1 MSNKKRSL
9 SAASLLFLLSLGVFL
24 LIALLAA
31 GYFVYDFR
39 FNLPDEGGSTIYLFR
54 GDKKIKRLGE
64 TDHIVENGTDLL
76 NVETLSDYCS
86 YGVAGD
92 STCRTITFSDGSFA
106 EFSLGTSYNRNGEN
120 GLLEESCTLIGR
132 NFYVPLSFFEEYVEG
147 LRFDCN
153 EEKKIV
159 YIDVAGSDY
168 ALCPETVIEKPLSAD
183 DYFAVLGVSY
193 QKPEF
198 KADLSTYE
206 EYMDPADRDGY
217 LTLINYDH
225 YLDKDYIP
233 ANLTDLVN
241 TRKDGRTTQ
250 QMDLYP
256 AKAMEAMLKEAA
268 ANGYTDLSITSG
280 YRSYNYQQVL
290 FNNQVSSLTPTYGD
304 KAAEKAAEAVAIP
317 GTSEHQSGLCCDLH
331 NLPAASQ
338 SFADTDA
345 YSWLIENC
353 AEFGFILRFPK
364 NKTDITKIMFEPW
377 HYRYVGRYHA
387 RRIMDA
393 GLCLE
398 EYIALLKSQPEDT
411 EG

>member
-1 MSNKKRSL
+1 MKQKKRSL
-9 SAASLLFLLSLGVFL
+9 SAASALFLIGLCLFLLF
-24 LIALLAA
+24 ALLLT

-39 FNLPDEGGSTIYLFR
+39 FNLPSEGGSTVYLFR
-54 GDKKIKRLGE
+54 GDRKVKKLGAA
-64 TDHIVENGTDLL
+64 DHIVSDGVDML

-92 STCRTITFSDGSFA
+92 NTGRTLTFSDGGFA
-106 EFSLGTSYNRNGEN
+106 EFSLGSSYNRNGEN
-120 GLLEESCTLIGR
+120 CLLEHESVLR
-132 NFYVPLSFFEEYVEG
+132 DQNFYVPLSFFEEYVDG
-147 LRFDCN
+147 LRFDRN
-153 EEKKIV
+153 QEKNIV
-159 YIDVAGSDY
+159 YIDIAASDY
-168 ALCPETVIEKPLSAD
+168 ALRPETVIEKPLSAE

-198 KADLSTYE
+198 KTDLSAYE
-206 EYMDPADRDGY
+206 EYMNPTDRDAY

-233 ANLTDLVN
+233 ANLTDLIY

-268 ANGYTDLSITSG
+268 ANGYSDLSITSG

-290 FNNQVSSLTPTYGD
+290 FNNQVNALTPTYGE
-304 KAAEKAAEAVAIP
+304 KASEKAAEAVAIP

-353 AEFGFILRFPK
+353 ADFGFILRFPK

-398 EYIALLKSQPEDT
+398 EYTELLSQTD
-411 EG
+411 GND

>member
-1 MSNKKRSL
+1 MVRKKRSL
-9 SAASLLFLLSLGVFL
+9 SASAQLFLLSFGVFL
-24 LIALLAA
+24 VLSLIMTAF
-31 GYFVYDFR
+31 FVYDFR
-39 FNLPDEGGSTIYLFR
+39 WNHTSDGGNAVYLFR
-54 GDKKIKRLGE
+54 GDRRIKKLGE
-64 TDHIVENGTDLL
+64 ADHLVSNGTDMI
-76 NVETLSDYCS
+76 NIETLSDYCS

-92 STCRTITFSDGSFA
+92 MSLRSIHFKDGGFA
-106 EFSLGTSYNRNGEN
+106 EFSAGGACNQNGEN
-120 GLLEESCTLIGR
+120 ALLEENCIIKGR
-132 NFYVPLSFFEEYVEG
+132 DFYVPLSFFENNVDG
-147 LRFDCN
+147 LKFDYD
-153 EEKKIV
+153 EEKHRI
-159 YIDVAGSDY
+159 YIDIAADDY
-168 ALCPETVIEKPLSAD
+168 RLYPQSVIEKPLSAD

-193 QKPEF
+193 QKPTF
-198 KADLSTYE
+198 KTDLSAYE
-206 EYMDPADRDGY
+206 EYMNPTDRDAY
-217 LTLINYDH
+217 LTLINYENF
-225 YLDKDYIP
+225 LDKDYIP
-233 ANLTDLVN
+233 PQLTDLVN

-268 ANGYTDLSITSG
+268 ANGYADLSITSG
-280 YRSYNYQQVL
+280 YRSYNYQQLL
-290 FNNQVSSLTPTYGD
+290 FNNQVSALTPAYGE
-304 KAAEKAAEAVAIP
+304 KASEKAAEAVAVP

-345 YSWLIENC
+345 YKWLVENC

-398 EYIALLKSQPEDT
+398 EYTALLRAD